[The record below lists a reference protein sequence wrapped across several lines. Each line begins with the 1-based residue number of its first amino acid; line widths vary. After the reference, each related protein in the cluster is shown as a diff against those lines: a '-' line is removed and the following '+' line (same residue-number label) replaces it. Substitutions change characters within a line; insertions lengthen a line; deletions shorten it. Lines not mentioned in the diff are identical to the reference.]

1 METRSRGTH
10 LAVMC
15 SANEN
20 AAGFADSIVAE
31 FANWG
36 ITFGE
41 PDEEGARLVLVDAD
55 QHLYGMAWL
64 YDVKSASKHPP
75 AETFLGYRSLCPFL
89 CELAPTGFI
98 EWVEFSEFQRAS
110 WLLPLIKVG
119 KGLLVE
125 LSRRTLRPCV
135 TERVF
140 SLDNLG
146 SKFGFEDGDVLL
158 TRSMDDLQGYRARTA
173 DAIEKTLAEHGLD
186 LHVYGPEWTSHNI
199 FRVGSPLRT
208 KQGETIEEEG
218 KITRRLAAVKAK
230 IWTYDLGLARDPALF
245 P

>member
-1 METRSRGTH
+1 MDTRTRGTH
-10 LAVMC
+10 LAVIC
-15 SANEN
+15 STGESTED
-20 AAGFADSIVAE
+20 FAEAIVTE

-36 ITFGE
+36 VTFGK
-41 PDEEGARLVLVDAD
+41 PDEDGSRLVFVDAD
-55 QHLYGMAWL
+55 KHMYGLAWL
-64 YDVKSASKHPP
+64 YGLQAASKHPP
-75 AETFLGYRSLCPFL
+75 AETFLGYRPLCPFL
-89 CELAPTGFI
+89 CELAPIGFV

-125 LSRRTLRPCV
+125 LSQRILRPCV

-173 DAIEKTLAEHGLD
+173 EFIERTLADHGLD

-199 FRVGSPLRT
+199 FRIGSPLRT
-208 KQGETIEEEG
+208 RQGETIEDVET
-218 KITRRLAAVKAK
+218 ITRRIAPIKAK